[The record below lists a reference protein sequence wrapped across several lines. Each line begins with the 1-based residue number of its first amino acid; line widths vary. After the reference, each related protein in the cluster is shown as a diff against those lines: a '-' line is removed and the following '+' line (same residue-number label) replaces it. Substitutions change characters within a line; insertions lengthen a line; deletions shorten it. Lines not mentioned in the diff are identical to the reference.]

1 RSRVPLR
8 RRRLRALA
16 SSTHP
21 PAPAPYPLS
30 LHDALPISNAA
41 SRPMI
46 AFAPVLLGLFVS
58 VSVAQDLCYD
68 GSAVWLH
75 VTTGL
80 SGADDRAGRV
90 YSALTLLGPL
100 LLVVS
105 VVTLA
110 ISGQWHLTAQ
120 VLALVVGL
128 TLIGLGVGSYVGALW
143 QWPAPPPGASPF
155 QRGNSG
161 GLPALLSFAVSS
173 GLTLLLASP
182 LIAL

>member
-80 SGADDRAGRV
+80 SGADEIGRAHGLNSSHV
-90 YSALTLLGPL
+90 K
-100 LLVVS
+100 
-105 VVTLA
+105 
-110 ISGQWHLTAQ
+110 ISYAVFCLKKKT
-120 VLALVVGL
+120 
-128 TLIGLGVGSYVGALW
+128 GSTTSH
-143 QWPAPPPGASPF
+143 APTP
-155 QRGNSG
+155 
-161 GLPALLSFAVSS
+161 
-173 GLTLLLASP
+173 T
-182 LIAL
+182 